1 MHELF
6 DWIYSIV
13 VALFLAM
20 IIHIFLFVPTK
31 VAGSSMYPTL
41 EDGQYLIVSKLGHV
55 FRQTPDYGE
64 IVIID
69 SRTQRMR
76 SWADDLSEPAF
87 KLRGA
92 FQPKRSGTQCLGKA
106 CDR

>member
-55 FRQTPDYGE
+55 FG
-64 IVIID
+64 
-69 SRTQRMR
+69 
-76 SWADDLSEPAF
+76 
-87 KLRGA
+87 
-92 FQPKRSGTQCLGKA
+92 
-106 CDR
+106 

>member
-76 SWADDLSEPAF
+76 SWADDLSEPALNYVALF
-87 KLRGA
+87 S
-92 FQPKRSGTQCLGKA
+92 RSGQGHNVW
-106 CDR
+106 

>member
-55 FRQTPDYGE
+55 FRQVRLLLLTAVRRECG
-64 IVIID
+64 
-69 SRTQRMR
+69 RGRMIY
-76 SWADDLSEPAF
+76 LN
-87 KLRGA
+87 L
-92 FQPKRSGTQCLGKA
+92 L
-106 CDR
+106 